1 MINKKSMGKD
11 RNMINSWP
19 FQQNHDP
26 TRTMKSLL
34 LLIRIQMIKKTF
46 MKQSFQLQDIII
58 TGLTL

>member
-26 TRTMKSLL
+26 TRAMKSLL
-34 LLIRIQMIKKTF
+34 LLIRIHMIKKTF